1 MLLYLIRHGVP
12 DYAADSLREEG
23 WEQARKAAER
33 LAEGGIHEIHSSPMS
48 RARQTAQPAAD
59 KLGLPGPAYLRRCGP
74 PL

>member
-1 MLLYLIRHGVP
+1 MLLYLIRHGAP
-12 DYAADSLREEG
+12 DYAADSLGEEG

-33 LAEGGIHEIHSSPMS
+33 LAKGGIHEIHSSPLG